1 MTPASRTES
10 AAAVAEVAGYGD
22 LALTLGLVE
31 ERLHEVVAAR
41 PGILS
46 EAAAHLLDAGGKRVR
61 PALAA
66 LFASLAGG
74 ADPANPAVV
83 DAATACELVHLGSLY
98 HDDVVDEAGT
108 RRGVP
113 TVNTHW
119 SNTVAVLAGDYL
131 LAQASQLAAGLGAGP
146 AEVLAWTIGRLVEG
160 EVLELSHLHDHD
172 CTTGVYMDVIA
183 GKTASLMGS
192 ACKLGAMVAGGSGAA
207 VASAQEYGN
216 ELGTVFQIVDDVLD
230 LVGDEKQT
238 GKRRGVD
245 LCEGVYTLPTLVAL
259 GHDPDD
265 TLRKLLVAAPSE
277 EQVEAA
283 IVCIVGSGGV
293 EFAIDVA
300 AERLARCD
308 ALLGL
313 FPDAPARGALQ
324 RLSRY
329 VVDRVR

>member
-1 MTPASRTES
+1 MTPAARAES

-22 LALTLGLVE
+22 LALTLSCVE
-31 ERLHEVVAAR
+31 ARLHEVVNTR
-41 PGILS
+41 PGILA

-66 LFASLAGG
+66 LFASLAGDTDPV
-74 ADPANPAVV
+74 DPAVL
-83 DAATACELVHLGSLY
+83 DAAAACELVHLGSLY
-98 HDDVVDEAGT
+98 HDDVIDDATT

-131 LAQASQLAAGLGAGP
+131 LAKASQLAAGLGAGP

-172 CTTGVYMDVIA
+172 SGVGVYMEVIA
-183 GKTASLMGS
+183 GKTAALMGS
-192 ACKLGAMVAGGSGAA
+192 ACKLGAMVGGASA
-207 VASAQEYGN
+207 VEIARAQEYGT
-216 ELGTVFQIVDDVLD
+216 ELGNVFQIVDDVLD
-230 LVGDEKQT
+230 LVGDEKHT
-238 GKRRGVD
+238 GKRRGID
-245 LCEGVYTLPTLVAL
+245 LAEGVYTLPTLVAL
-259 GHDPDD
+259 GHDSDD
-265 TLRKLLVAAPSE
+265 SLGKLLVEAPSE

-283 IVCIVGSGGV
+283 IARIVGDGGV

-308 ALLGL
+308 ALLAS
-313 FPDAPARGALQ
+313 FPDSPPRTALE

-329 VVDRVR
+329 VIDRVR

>member
-1 MTPASRTES
+1 MTPSSRSES

-31 ERLHEVVAAR
+31 ERLHEVVVAR
-41 PGILS
+41 PGILAG
-46 EAAAHLLDAGGKRVR
+46 AAAHLLDAGGKRVR

-66 LFASLAGG
+66 LFASLTG
-74 ADPANPAVV
+74 DV
-83 DAATACELVHLGSLY
+83 DAADAAVIDAAAACELVHLGSLY

-113 TVNTHW
+113 TVNAHW
-119 SNTVAVLAGDYL
+119 SNTVAVLAGDFL
-131 LAQASQLAAGLGAGP
+131 LARASQLAAGLGAGP

-172 CTTGVYMDVIA
+172 SSTAIYMEVID

-192 ACKLGAMVAGGSGAA
+192 ACRLGAMVGGGTDVE
-207 VASAQEYGN
+207 VARAQEYGT

-238 GKRRGVD
+238 GKRRGID
-245 LCEGVYTLPTLVAL
+245 LAEGVYTLPTLVAL
-259 GHDPDD
+259 GHDTDD
-265 TLRKLLVAAPSE
+265 TLRKLLVEVPSE
-277 EQVEAA
+277 DQVEAA
-283 IVCIVGSGGV
+283 IARIVGSGGV

-300 AERLARCD
+300 AERLAHCD
-308 ALLGL
+308 ALLAS
-313 FPDAPARGALQ
+313 FPDSRPRGALE

-329 VVDRVR
+329 VIDRVS